1 MQNRVMYIGKR
12 LSDILNTLN
21 GLVAGKVDR
30 AVSDDDFIAGVDA
43 FNLLCNLYD
52 ELGLD
57 RSEIR
62 RRMDGIYPEFLR
74 RIRGRKDIQLSMPL
88 IKALDRYIF
97 GRRVDNA
104 DRGPRNRRNA
114 LADYCL
120 KAMEAYRKETM
131 MHSADYLYALL
142 TASHIA
148 DRNINEAN
156 EEYRNMLNAYV
167 ADMDDVAVEE
177 QLRRLWA
184 YDKSR
189 GHVAVDWE
197 KWVEVRESLKYI
209 DVSEFDDATFL
220 LWCSVAG
227 QRPLKELKRRSANS
241 RGMQVEYLR
250 SLAWSEIGREHR
262 AEEKR
267 KLNKALK
274 CLNDDL
280 IGDIISVKIDAE
292 MSVSTLYALETIFFL
307 RLQLARLADESNEPV
322 YESLCRYRY
331 EQISKA
337 LTKKYRNAA
346 TVNEK
351 IEILERLEAIEMFI
365 NNEHSRLAL
374 EKSEELAGTPG
385 LTYSQQLRLT
395 WMFDME
401 SDDRQGTIDRL
412 LPQAR
417 DAFDLA
423 TITDIG
429 MFGTEDQHQSIT
441 DIYTSQF
448 NAALQTGDTA
458 GLGRLLSLAAYRTI
472 APQRREQLTALAAKA
487 AGITGLSLPEHRV
500 IPIAAEIYSRI
511 DILLGKTETSY
522 SEDVALGQEHE
533 KENFVYYGIG

>member
-1 MQNRVMYIGKR
+1 MHIGKR

-21 GLVAGKVDR
+21 DLVAGKVDR

-52 ELGLD
+52 ELRLD

-62 RRMDGIYPEFLR
+62 RRMDGLYPEFSR

-88 IKALDRYIF
+88 IKALDRYIY

-104 DRGPRNRRNA
+104 DRGPINRRNA
-114 LADYCL
+114 LVDYCF
-120 KAMEAYRKETM
+120 KAMEAYRKEPM

-142 TASHIA
+142 TASRIA

-156 EEYRNMLNAYV
+156 QEYRNMLNAYV
-167 ADMDDVAVEE
+167 ADMDDVTVEE

-197 KWVEVRESLKYI
+197 KWMEVRESLKYI

-220 LWCSVAG
+220 LWCSVAE
-227 QRPLKELKRRSANS
+227 QRPLKELERRSTNS
-241 RGMQVEYLR
+241 RRMQVEYLR
-250 SLAWSEIGREHR
+250 SLACSEIDRNHR

-280 IGDIISVKIDAE
+280 IGDIIGVKIDAD

-307 RLQLARLADESNEPV
+307 RLQLAQLSGESNEPV

-331 EQISKA
+331 EEISKA
-337 LTKKYRNAA
+337 LTKKYRSAV
-346 TVNEK
+346 TTNEK
-351 IEILERLEAIEMFI
+351 IEILERLEAIEVFI

-374 EKSEELAGTPG
+374 DKSEELAGTPG
-385 LTYSQQLRLT
+385 LTHSQQLRLSR
-395 WMFDME
+395 MFDME
-401 SDDRQGTIDRL
+401 SDDWQGTIDRL
-412 LPQAR
+412 LPQAC

-423 TITDIG
+423 TLADIG
-429 MFGTEDQHQSIT
+429 MFGTEEQRQSIMSL
-441 DIYTSQF
+441 YTSLF
-448 NAALQTGDTA
+448 DAALQAGDTSE
-458 GLGRLLSLAAYRTI
+458 LGRLLSLAAYRTI
-472 APQRREQLTALAAKA
+472 ASQRREQLTALAAKA
-487 AGITGLSLPEHRV
+487 ASIGSLSLPEKRV

-511 DILLGKTETSY
+511 DILLGKTEASY

>member
-1 MQNRVMYIGKR
+1 MTM
-12 LSDILNTLN
+12 
-21 GLVAGKVDR
+21 
-30 AVSDDDFIAGVDA
+30 
-43 FNLLCNLYD
+43 
-52 ELGLD
+52 
-57 RSEIR
+57 
-62 RRMDGIYPEFLR
+62 IY
-74 RIRGRKDIQLSMPL
+74 
-88 IKALDRYIF
+88 Y
-97 GRRVDNA
+97 
-104 DRGPRNRRNA
+104 
-114 LADYCL
+114 
-120 KAMEAYRKETM
+120 
-131 MHSADYLYALL
+131 
-142 TASHIA
+142 
-148 DRNINEAN
+148 
-156 EEYRNMLNAYV
+156 
-167 ADMDDVAVEE
+167 VAVEE

-197 KWVEVRESLKYI
+197 KWMEVREALKYI
-209 DVSEFDDATFL
+209 DVSEVDDATFL
-220 LWCSVAG
+220 LWCSVAD

-241 RGMQVEYLR
+241 RRMQVEYLR
-250 SLAWSEIGREHR
+250 TLACSEIGREHR

-307 RLQLARLADESNEPV
+307 RLQLAQLADESNEPV

-401 SDDRQGTIDRL
+401 SADWKGTIDRL
-412 LPQAR
+412 LPQVR

-429 MFGTEDQHQSIT
+429 MFGTEDQRQSIA

-448 NAALQTGDTA
+448 DAALQAGDTA
-458 GLGRLLSLAAYRTI
+458 ELGRLLSLAAYRTI
-472 APQRREQLTALAAKA
+472 APQRREQLAALAAKA
-487 AGITGLSLPEHRV
+487 ADIPGLSLPEKRV
-500 IPIAAEIYSRI
+500 IPIAAEIYSQI
-511 DILLGKTETSY
+511 YIFLGKTETSY
-522 SEDVALGQEHE
+522 REDVALGQEHK
-533 KENFVYYGIG
+533 KENIA